1 MNLRLGI
8 YDIFSRIVP
17 GGVYL
22 FAALEFARVL
32 GWLRFDWGSLID
44 LGLLPSLGLIITAY
58 VVGTAMDR
66 VGSAW
71 YLLFNRGMG
80 DRILDEFKEEHKK
93 LWQLDIDDEDWP
105 VLRAFIYV
113 HNREVGEEIDRHN
126 ALCIMLR
133 NISLGLLFLAASQ
146 IAQFVLTMN
155 WLLLVLVTIMFLLS
169 YQLAVQARMMR
180 EWFYRSI
187 YETIIAYR
195 LKIEEI
201 VKPAESLTTEKKGQV
216 KR

>member
-8 YDIFSRIVP
+8 YDIFSRIIP

-32 GWLRFDWGSLID
+32 DWLKIDWASLLD
-44 LGLLPSLGLIITAY
+44 LKILPSLGLIVMAY

-66 VGSAW
+66 IGSTW
-71 YLLFNRGMG
+71 YRLFNRGMS
-80 DRILDEFKEEHKK
+80 DRVLDEFIKEHKNQ
-93 LWQLDIDDEDWP
+93 WVLDFDDEDWP
-105 VLRAFIYV
+105 ILRAYIYI
-113 HNREVGEEIDRHN
+113 HNLNVGDEIDRHN

-133 NISLGLLFLAASQ
+133 NISLGLVFLAVSQ
-146 IAQFVLTMN
+146 IMQFVITRN
-155 WLLLVLVTIMFLLS
+155 WLLLVLVAALFLLS
-169 YQLAVQARMMR
+169 YQLAIQARFMR

-195 LKIEEI
+195 LKVEEI
-201 VKPAESLTTEKKGQV
+201 VKPAKSLAKVKKGG
-216 KR
+216 

>member
-1 MNLRLGI
+1 MNLRLSI

-22 FAALEFARVL
+22 FASLEFARVL
-32 GWLRFDWGSLID
+32 GWLRFDWASLID
-44 LGLLPSLGLIITAY
+44 LGILPSLGLTIMAY

-66 VGSAW
+66 IGSTW
-71 YLLFNRGMG
+71 YRLFNRGIS
-80 DRILDEFKEEHKK
+80 DRVLDEFKEEHKNQ
-93 LWQLDIDDEDWP
+93 WVLDFDDNDWP
-105 VLRAFIYV
+105 ILRAYIYV
-113 HNREVGEEIDRHN
+113 HNLDVGDEIDRHN

-133 NISLGLLFLAASQ
+133 NISLGLVFLAASQ
-146 IAQFVLTMN
+146 IMQFVITRN
-155 WLLLVLVTIMFLLS
+155 WLLLVLVTALILLS
-169 YQLAVQARMMR
+169 YQLAIQARFMR

-195 LKIEEI
+195 LKVEEI
-201 VKPAESLTTEKKGQV
+201 VKPAKSLATVKKGGV

>member
-8 YDIFSRIVP
+8 YDIFSRIIP

-32 GWLRFDWGSLID
+32 DWLKIDWASLLD
-44 LGLLPSLGLIITAY
+44 LKILPSLGLIVMAY

-66 VGSAW
+66 IGSTW
-71 YLLFNRGMG
+71 YRLFNRGMS
-80 DRILDEFKEEHKK
+80 DRVLDEFIKEHKNQ
-93 LWQLDIDDEDWP
+93 WVLDFDDNDWP
-105 VLRAFIYV
+105 ILRAYIYV
-113 HNREVGEEIDRHN
+113 HNLEVGDEIDRHN

-133 NISLGLLFLAASQ
+133 NISLGLVFLAVSQ
-146 IAQFVLTMN
+146 IMQFVITRN
-155 WLLLVLVTIMFLLS
+155 WLLLVLVTALILLS
-169 YQLAVQARMMR
+169 YQLAIQARFMR

-195 LKIEEI
+195 LMVEEI
-201 VKPAESLTTEKKGQV
+201 VKPAKSLATVKKGGV